1 MTRAEEMAIPDTILT
16 AATGLLVPFIP
27 ELTNK
32 KLLQALKK
40 TTPEVKDPEI
50 LRPLTIKQTAEL
62 LQVSRCTIHRWIA
75 AGKLRFVRFG
85 DRSIRIAPESIQSMM
100 KGE

>member
-40 TTPEVKDPEI
+40 Q
-50 LRPLTIKQTAEL
+50 LRK
-62 LQVSRCTIHRWIA
+62 
-75 AGKLRFVRFG
+75 
-85 DRSIRIAPESIQSMM
+85 
-100 KGE
+100 